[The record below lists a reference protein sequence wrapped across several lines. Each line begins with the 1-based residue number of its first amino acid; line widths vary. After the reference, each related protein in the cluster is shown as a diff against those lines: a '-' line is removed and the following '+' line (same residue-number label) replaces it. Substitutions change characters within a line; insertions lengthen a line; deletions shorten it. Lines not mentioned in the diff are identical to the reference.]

1 MNDQVRDSQRLT
13 GVRSE
18 TFEPSDLFHHSSFI
32 IHHSLSLALLLTVLL
47 PTARAQPTGAPPR
60 DPGVGVGRR
69 LDRLGATN
77 RCSAARSTDV
87 ADVIA
92 AED

>member
-32 IHHSLSLALLLTVLL
+32 IHHSLSLALLLAVLL
-47 PTARAQPTGAPPR
+47 PTARAQPTGAPPH
-60 DPGVGVGRR
+60 DPLMSLMLSQPR
-69 LDRLGATN
+69 LTSQFR
-77 RCSAARSTDV
+77 
-87 ADVIA
+87 
-92 AED
+92 